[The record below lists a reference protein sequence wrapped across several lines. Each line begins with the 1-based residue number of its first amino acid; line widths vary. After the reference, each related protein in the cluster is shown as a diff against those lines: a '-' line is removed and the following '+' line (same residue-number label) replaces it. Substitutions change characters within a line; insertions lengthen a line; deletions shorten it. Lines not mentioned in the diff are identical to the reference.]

1 MFAALNGSRLLL
13 PLAGIDPMPN
23 QSGDKN
29 VRSNKSSKR
38 GSPYLRKTLFNVIRT
53 YLQCAPQDEPVFQ
66 FLNRKRAE
74 GKPFYVYMLAAANK
88 FLRRY
93 YAKLR
98 DYFAS
103 LDTLQPVAPIPTILK
118 AAL

>member
-1 MFAALNGSRLLL
+1 MSLEL
-13 PLAGIDPMPN
+13 
-23 QSGDKN
+23 
-29 VRSNKSSKR
+29 
-38 GSPYLRKTLFNVIRT
+38 TFNV
-53 YLQCAPQDEPVFQ
+53 LPQDEPVFQ

-103 LDTLQPVAPIPTILK
+103 LDTLQSVDPIPTTLK
-118 AAL
+118 ASL